1 MTGTRIV
8 LFDLDSEHCW
18 GAEIVRLLEAS
29 AKRAFQVTR
38 EEFSG
43 TNLLR
48 AHQKVSSIASLLVP
62 DTAVFVFGD
71 QREASPQQLFDAFR
85 LRAPGCPIIAVAL
98 LNGPEEAQNLLKWG
112 ANDFLIPPIC
122 ETELRTRVWRWLGQ
136 QPRHEETSLKEMNER
151 LGDRRFI
158 GRSEVMREALR
169 NLFKISEADATVL
182 ISGETGTGKEV
193 TARAIHSLS
202 SRAAKPFVAVDC
214 ATIPENLMEST
225 LFGRVAGAFT
235 GASNSAKGFVQ
246 EAEGGTLFLDEID
259 ALTIPLQA
267 KLLRI
272 LQEGEFVIVGS
283 PKNQTANIRVIAAS
297 NADLE
302 EQVKARAF
310 RADLY
315 HRLNVLPITMSPLR
329 KRPEDIEPLA
339 RYFIDRFCRKAGKA
353 PKELSP
359 GALKKLVLFDWP
371 GNVRQLENTLRRTV
385 IFSEHLVID
394 DHEIR
399 LPQAADAKGCE
410 SFKVAKD
417 RATQE
422 WMQQNIKQ
430 RLAAHAGNISQA
442 ARAGGQDP
450 SSLRAMIRKYQVRSQ
465 PHEPLGV

>member
-1 MTGTRIV
+1 M
-8 LFDLDSEHCW
+8 
-18 GAEIVRLLEAS
+18 
-29 AKRAFQVTR
+29 
-38 EEFSG
+38 
-43 TNLLR
+43 
-48 AHQKVSSIASLLVP
+48 
-62 DTAVFVFGD
+62 
-71 QREASPQQLFDAFR
+71 
-85 LRAPGCPIIAVAL
+85 
-98 LNGPEEAQNLLKWG
+98 
-112 ANDFLIPPIC
+112 
-122 ETELRTRVWRWLGQ
+122 
-136 QPRHEETSLKEMNER
+136 SLKEMNGR

-182 ISGETGTGKEV
+182 ISGETGTGKEI

-202 SRAAKPFVAVDC
+202 SRAANPFVAVDC
-214 ATIPENLMEST
+214 TTIPENLMEST

-283 PKNQTANIRVIAAS
+283 PKKQTANIRVIAAS
-297 NADLE
+297 NADLDE
-302 EQVKARAF
+302 RVKARTF
-310 RADLY
+310 RSDLY
-315 HRLNVLPITMSPLR
+315 HRLNVLPITMPPLR

-399 LPQAADAKGCE
+399 LSQAAAATGCE
-410 SFKVAKD
+410 SFKIAKD

-430 RLAAHAGNISQA
+430 RLAAHGGNISRA

-450 SSLRAMIRKYQVRSQ
+450 SSLRAMIRKYNVRDQ
-465 PHEPLGV
+465 TDETLAV